1 MTFLFLCLLNICF
14 GLPPVFVPVGELVKT
29 VESVKAFFLWLDHI
43 ITLDAEAVKGAAY
56 LTYKEK
62 HGGRKKT
69 RGTYHC
75 VSEEGPKSR

>member
-1 MTFLFLCLLNICF
+1 MIEWLHET

-56 LTYKEK
+56 LTYNERE
-62 HGGRKKT
+62 GRLVPQIRMSAK
-69 RGTYHC
+69 R
-75 VSEEGPKSR
+75 V